1 MMGLERRAA
10 LSAAIAMAMIFAR
23 ANAASSED
31 DKKKIM
37 QCATDICGI
46 IVSKNP
52 KGPDLTC
59 DLNKTWE
66 GKQIEKGAE
75 SKNIGWGFGAVTC
88 HIKVNLKRADIVAAL
103 STHNGRLK
111 MGKQSVACEIGEDRY
126 PIKATAAPELKFK
139 DGTDTEATLDVADI
153 EGAPLIRGVV
163 WTAAQLERHAGIFEK
178 DLVREI
184 NKFIQKEC
192 PKFVE
197 PAK

>member
-1 MMGLERRAA
+1 
-10 LSAAIAMAMIFAR
+10 
-23 ANAASSED
+23 
-31 DKKKIM
+31 
-37 QCATDICGI
+37 
-46 IVSKNP
+46 
-52 KGPDLTC
+52 
-59 DLNKTWE
+59 
-66 GKQIEKGAE
+66 
-75 SKNIGWGFGAVTC
+75 
-88 HIKVNLKRADIVAAL
+88 
-103 STHNGRLK
+103 